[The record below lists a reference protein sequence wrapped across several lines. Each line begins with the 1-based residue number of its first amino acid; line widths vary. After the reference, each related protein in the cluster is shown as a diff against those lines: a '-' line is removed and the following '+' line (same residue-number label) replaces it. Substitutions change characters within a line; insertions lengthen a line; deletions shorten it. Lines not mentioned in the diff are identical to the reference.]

1 MRSPNVVRLDQIG
14 PRGTYVLYF
23 EGASESGWE
32 ILPDLR
38 SPDPFKTTGTAI
50 PLAGGELQFA
60 RGYLFGFEL
69 NFWLADQL
77 PGYRVTSPAPHVLRI
92 EHGAGATDFTLDPVT
107 SLPVKSA
114 GVSLADPDRP
124 VPSEMRYEGWR
135 EVSGVRFP
143 TNRVNY
149 LSGVKRGQVTSED
162 IRVNVG
168 LHPQDLAAKPPGS
181 APDIPQR

>member
-1 MRSPNVVRLDQIG
+1 MTASRYHRLTRLAFFVAATVLDGCSFQNKPSQASRSDGEALLRKLQDALGGATRIAAVRDFEETIRAEAWDSSGGSLGDVRKRTRWTRSPNVVRLDQIG

-38 SPDPFKTTGTAI
+38 SP
-50 PLAGGELQFA
+50 
-60 RGYLFGFEL
+60 
-69 NFWLADQL
+69 
-77 PGYRVTSPAPHVLRI
+77 
-92 EHGAGATDFTLDPVT
+92 
-107 SLPVKSA
+107 
-114 GVSLADPDRP
+114 
-124 VPSEMRYEGWR
+124 

-162 IRVNVG
+162 IRINVG
-168 LHPQDLAAKPPGS
+168 LQAQDLAAKPPDF